1 MGNIVEHSKN
11 HWIEIE
17 SFSFCYP
24 NEEKPALHQINLS
37 VDKGDFLVFF
47 GKSGCGKST
56 LFSQF
61 KTVLTPH
68 GKKSGKI
75 YLEGHNIEEIP
86 LKEQS
91 ERIGYVAQ
99 NPDSQI
105 VTDKVFHEMAFA
117 MESLSYD
124 TSEIRKRVAEMS
136 SYFGITDWFYK
147 EVNELSGGQKQ
158 LLNLAAVMTLCPD
171 VLILDEPTSQL
182 DPIAAADFIAT
193 VHKINRDF
201 GTTVLMSEHRL
212 EEVFPIA
219 DRIVYMENGTIGA
232 VSDAK
237 KMGSVLSF
245 GEQSHISLLP
255 VSMQLAL
262 SLREE
267 AIETEDADNP
277 ISIPVTVREGRE
289 WFDTICRKYSISKEN
304 VAAFGEVMDN
314 DNNHNLKQ
322 RECVL
327 ELTHISFRYERKGA
341 DVLRDVNLRLHK
353 GECYAL
359 VGGNG
364 TGKTTTLSVAAGM
377 LLPYEGKVTIFGR
390 NLKKYSKQELYR
402 DGIGV
407 LPQDPTTLFVKSTVQ
422 EELEEM
428 LFSNRFEGI
437 DDAEIMDAI
446 AKLTQISALL
456 DRHPYDLSGGEKQ
469 RLALAK
475 LLLLRPGILL
485 MDEPTKGMD
494 GEYKRCFA
502 DILEQ
507 LKREGISILMIT
519 HDIEFAAEY
528 ADVCGLMFD
537 GEIVSEGTPREVF
550 SRNYFY
556 TTTANRISRDY
567 VKDAV
572 TKKDVI
578 EWIRKN
584 KADF

>member
-1 MGNIVEHSKN
+1 MGNIIESAKH

-24 NEEKPALHQINLS
+24 NEDKPALHQINLS
-37 VDKGDFLVFF
+37 ADKGDFLVFF

-68 GKKSGKI
+68 GKKSGNI
-75 YLEGHNIEEIP
+75 FLEGYNIEEIP

-117 MESLSYD
+117 MESLSYH
-124 TSEIRKRVAEMS
+124 TSDIRKRVAEMS
-136 SYFGITDWFYK
+136 SYFGMTDWFYK
-147 EVNELSGGQKQ
+147 DVKELSGGQKQ
-158 LLNLAAVMTLCPD
+158 LLNLAAVMTLGPD

-182 DPIAAADFIAT
+182 DPIASSEFIAT

-201 GTTVLMSEHRL
+201 GTTILMSEHRL

-219 DRIVYMENGTIGA
+219 DKIVYMENGTIGA

-237 KMGSVLSF
+237 QLGRELSL

-262 SLREE
+262 SLREKGLE
-267 AIETEDADNP
+267 SEETDSAK
-277 ISIPVTVREGRE
+277 SLPVTVREGRE
-289 WFDTICRKYSISKEN
+289 WLDAICRRYSIPKERTTISHDADQN
-304 VAAFGEVMDN
+304 AKK
-314 DNNHNLKQ
+314 HKQ

-327 ELTHISFRYERKGA
+327 KMQHISFRYERRGK
-341 DVLRDVNLRLHK
+341 DVLRDVNLKLYQ

-364 TGKTTTLSVAAGM
+364 TGKTTTVSVAAGM
-377 LLPYEGKVTIFGR
+377 LGAYEGKVTIFGR

-407 LPQDPTTLFVKSTVQ
+407 LPQDPTTLFVKSTVR

-437 DDAEIMDAI
+437 DSSEMIDEI
-446 AKLTQISALL
+446 AKLTQISSLL
-456 DRHPYDLSGGEKQ
+456 ARHPYDLSGERNSVWLWQ
-469 RLALAK
+469 N
-475 LLLLRPGILL
+475 
-485 MDEPTKGMD
+485 
-494 GEYKRCFA
+494 YCCFV
-502 DILEQ
+502 
-507 LKREGISILMIT
+507 REFL
-519 HDIEFAAEY
+519 
-528 ADVCGLMFD
+528 
-537 GEIVSEGTPREVF
+537 
-550 SRNYFY
+550 
-556 TTTANRISRDY
+556 
-567 VKDAV
+567 
-572 TKKDVI
+572 
-578 EWIRKN
+578 
-584 KADF
+584 